1 MWEEGR
7 PTDSADH
14 IHQASVGRPRGR
26 VTLFNGLYEEAPPE
40 YLFRLQ
46 VFFSVLYLV
55 VKEVPFTN
63 ERYTKWVACL

>member
-40 YLFRLQ
+40 KDT
-46 VFFSVLYLV
+46 FSGFMYSSA
-55 VKEVPFTN
+55 F
-63 ERYTKWVACL
+63 YIW